1 VTLPQ
6 TAVTVTVTADAP
18 GRALLDV
25 ACRQLC
31 RDTALGAETA
41 DRLCE
46 ALAGALPQDDPHA
59 REWCVRFDCTDGHL
73 RIALQGQ
80 VVAED

>member
-6 TAVTVTVTADAP
+6 TAVTVTVTADAS
-18 GRALLDV
+18 GRALLEV
-25 ACRQLC
+25 ACRHLC
-31 RDTALGAETA
+31 GDAGLGADRA

-46 ALAGALPQDDPHA
+46 ALSGALPEAGQRA
-59 REWCVRFDCTDGHL
+59 TEWCVTFDCTDGHL

-80 VVAED
+80 VVAEE